1 MAVITS
7 IYQSKSCEQWLDGMR
22 STITKKAYAYHLL
35 LFCRFHH
42 TDPDKL
48 VMKSAGEIK
57 QMVIDYILQLKKKC
71 RNSAGKPMMGEISAN
86 SIKLYLT
93 GIQSFLEEHEITLP
107 WKKLVKYCPEDV
119 SNDYRAYTRQE
130 ISKLLS
136 IADLRDRCIIL
147 LMASSGIRVGAIPT
161 LTIKSLKPLDQGLG
175 LLTVYRESRKSRY
188 VSLVTPECMSTI
200 AAYFE
205 ERRKRGENL
214 SERSCLIRDKYSIYS
229 KRINTPKPPRAA
241 SINAQ
246 IRQFIRKAGLPFE
259 ELQPDHA
266 ARKFFNTTLVN
277 SKVDGKF
284 KELMMGHSVKLDEIY
299 YDEDNEES
307 RKQIILEYTKAVD
320 ALTINDE
327 YRLRKQITEYEDKLK
342 NVPTIEQLQ
351 EQISSKIIEQDSIK
365 RTVEKLQN
373 ERESQEQYIKS
384 KETEMK
390 ELRGRVDNLMG
401 IVFGPSTPRVYVK
414 VGRKPRL
421 ITKGVTLN
429 NHGALR
435 SVRIR

>member
-365 RTVEKLQN
+365 RTVEK
-373 ERESQEQYIKS
+373 
-384 KETEMK
+384 T
-390 ELRGRVDNLMG
+390 
-401 IVFGPSTPRVYVK
+401 
-414 VGRKPRL
+414 
-421 ITKGVTLN
+421 TK
-429 NHGALR
+429 
-435 SVRIR
+435 